1 MKIPTL
7 EESLSVDVGEDVGTS
22 ASVQK
27 LRYQI
32 LNLWPFFRYVT
43 LLPRASSPL
52 AFSFVPARNRRDAIE
67 DRRRSFVGSSS
78 FDHPQD
84 KFTRQDMHLRDN
96 GLSIG
101 SRVTN
106 SRHVVKGSSK
116 HDAIVK
122 ARGFVSRTKQKT
134 EGKC

>member
-7 EESLSVDVGEDVGTS
+7 EESLSVDVRGDVGTS
-22 ASVQK
+22 TSVQK
-27 LRYQI
+27 LRSNNTKLLAI
-32 LNLWPFFRYVT
+32 LPYV
-43 LLPRASSPL
+43 LRASSP
-52 AFSFVPARNRRDAIE
+52 FVPARNHRNAIE
-67 DRRRSFVGSSS
+67 GRRRSFVGSSL

-106 SRHVVKGSSK
+106 SRHVKGSSK

-122 ARGFVSRTKQKT
+122 ARGMHHRFVSRTKQKA
-134 EGKC
+134 